1 MINRWLDRNRVQFG
15 SRRVIRT
22 LDFFMLQSRARR
34 SILRRNGVEITGLNQ
49 IQAHAVNH
57 FEYLLG
63 SANLVTTASP
73 IRVGNRLAQQ
83 ISFHSNITIGAD
95 VTRACLNFFRS
106 GVRRCLSNLTF
117 LCLTYSQKDNPSR
130 IDDYRPI
137 SLCNLL
143 YKIIEKIL
151 ANRLREVLDSL
162 VGPDQTTFGA
172 GTSIENVLFR
182 A

>member
-1 MINRWLDRNRVQFG
+1 
-15 SRRVIRT
+15 
-22 LDFFMLQSRARR
+22 MLKQ
-34 SILRRNGVEITGLNQ
+34 
-49 IQAHAVNH
+49 
-57 FEYLLG
+57 
-63 SANLVTTASP
+63 
-73 IRVGNRLAQQ
+73 
-83 ISFHSNITIGAD
+83 
-95 VTRACLNFFRS
+95 LNF
-106 GVRRCLSNLTF
+106 LMP
-117 LCLTYSQKDNPSR
+117 YSQKDNPSR

-162 VGPDQTTFGA
+162 VGPDQTTFVKLRA

>member
-49 IQAHAVNH
+49 IKAHAVNH

-73 IRVGNRLAQQ
+73 IRVGNRLNRSPLIL
-83 ISFHSNITIGAD
+83 ISLLKRLGLMLPEHALTS
-95 VTRACLNFFRS
+95 S
-106 GVRRCLSNLTF
+106 GV
-117 LCLTYSQKDNPSR
+117 
-130 IDDYRPI
+130 
-137 SLCNLL
+137 
-143 YKIIEKIL
+143 E
-151 ANRLREVLDSL
+151 
-162 VGPDQTTFGA
+162 
-172 GTSIENVLFR
+172 
-182 A
+182 